1 MSDKYK
7 LQEKD
12 IEFIYKKLKN
22 GEKIPDKYR
31 FKITFETQKEY
42 ELTYNGKKR
51 PENIID
57 EVLSVPFQPI
67 KKFGKIK
74 EEWNN
79 KLIFGDN
86 LQALKYL
93 LKLKSEGKLK
103 NSDGSNGIK
112 LVYIDPPFGTGDI
125 YDAKGAPAYS
135 AKVQGVKFIDS
146 LRNRIVLLH
155 ELLTDNGSMYVRI
168 DYHFGHYVKVLIDE
182 IFGKNNFKNE
192 LVINR
197 TQEFFKSSR
206 GLTRFMVD
214 TDSLFFYTKREKY
227 IFNELKVKREDDKWW
242 EMTLPGEPKSEK
254 DKYIT
259 VLGEKVKVP
268 NGRKWGKKQ
277 TQIKKYEEAGK
288 IKIKNGRVYYSPM
301 EKVLKSNWTD
311 IPGYSRKFN
320 YPTENSEELLER
332 IIKASSNKEDIVLD
346 CFAGSGTTGA
356 VAEKLGR
363 KWIMIDSSKLSIY
376 TIQKRMLNLRE
387 DIGNKGRYLN
397 PKPFVIYNAGL
408 YKDSGFLET
417 MEEKDYNKFVLELFQ
432 VFPKKHN
439 INGLEMDGILNN
451 KSVMVFSKKNY
462 LTENFI
468 KELHESIGS
477 AINDE
482 MYIIVPQSVVRF
494 NEDYISKDNK
504 RYIILRIPYSII
516 QAIQEKNYKR
526 AKQPVSKEEINRTIE
541 SVGFDFIYPPKVKCD
556 YYIGKEKTIFDHY
569 VIKIKEFEPIQISKN
584 PIKFA
589 NPKEEALSMVMLDTD
604 YNEKVFNINRYFFGD
619 EIKKNNYKIS
629 IPKQDVGEKIM
640 ILYLDILGNEKKELK
655 NKTDFM
661 RE

>member
-1 MSDKYK
+1 
-7 LQEKD
+7 
-12 IEFIYKKLKN
+12 
-22 GEKIPDKYR
+22 
-31 FKITFETQKEY
+31 
-42 ELTYNGKKR
+42 
-51 PENIID
+51 
-57 EVLSVPFQPI
+57 
-67 KKFGKIK
+67 
-74 EEWNN
+74 
-79 KLIFGDN
+79 
-86 LQALKYL
+86 
-93 LKLKSEGKLK
+93 
-103 NSDGSNGIK
+103 
-112 LVYIDPPFGTGDI
+112 
-125 YDAKGAPAYS
+125 
-135 AKVQGVKFIDS
+135 
-146 LRNRIVLLH
+146 
-155 ELLTDNGSMYVRI
+155 
-168 DYHFGHYVKVLIDE
+168 
-182 IFGKNNFKNE
+182 
-192 LVINR
+192 
-197 TQEFFKSSR
+197 
-206 GLTRFMVD
+206 
-214 TDSLFFYTKREKY
+214 
-227 IFNELKVKREDDKWW
+227 
-242 EMTLPGEPKSEK
+242 MTLPGKPKSEK

-259 VLGEKVKVP
+259 VLGEKVKAP

-301 EKVLKSNWTD
+301 EKILKSNWTD

-363 KWIMIDSSKLSIY
+363 KWIMIDSSKLAIY
-376 TIQKRMLNLRE
+376 TIHKRMLNLRK
-387 DIGNKGRYLN
+387 DIGNKGRYLK
-397 PKPFVIYNAGL
+397 PKSFVIYNAGL
-408 YKDSGFLET
+408 YKDSGFLEQMDT
-417 MEEKDYNKFVLELFQ
+417 KDYKKFVMELFQ
-432 VFPKKHN
+432 VYTNKHK

-451 KSVMVFSKKNY
+451 KSVMIFSQHNY
-462 LTENFI
+462 LTKDFI
-468 KELHESIGS
+468 NELHKTVGN

-494 NEDYISKDNK
+494 NEDYIDKGDK
-504 RYIILRIPYSII
+504 RYTILRIPYSII

-556 YYIGKEKTIFDHY
+556 YYIEKEKTIFDHY

-584 PIKFA
+584 PIKFE
-589 NPKEEALSMVMLDTD
+589 NTKEEALSMVMLDTD
-604 YNEKVFNINRYFFGD
+604 YNGKVFNINRYFFGD

-640 ILYLDILGNEKKELK
+640 IIYLDILGNEKKELK